1 MSFAQPPATPTR
13 RALLRAPIWLYR
25 LGLGALLGD
34 RFVLLTHRGR
44 TTGEVRQA
52 VLEVVGGNDA
62 TGTVLVASGY
72 GSRSQWFRN
81 ILREPRVLF
90 QVGGR
95 RRRGTATV
103 LPPEE
108 SGQVLAHYAQRYP
121 GTASALVRGLGHGV
135 DGGPES
141 FERLGADRENGVPVV
156 RLSPDDPPRTPYPD
170 LSER

>member
-1 MSFAQPPATPTR
+1 MSFARPPATPAR
-13 RALLRAPIWLYR
+13 RALFRAPVWLYR
-25 LGLGALLGD
+25 LGLGGILGD

-44 TTGEVRQA
+44 TTGEARQA

-103 LPPEE
+103 LSPEE
-108 SGQVLAHYAQRYP
+108 SGQVLAHYAQRRP
-121 GTASALVRGLGHGV
+121 RTAMALVRGLGHEV
-135 DGGPES
+135 DEGPES
-141 FERLGADRENGVPVV
+141 FERVGSDPENGVPIV
-156 RLSPDDPPRTPYPD
+156 RLAPDDPPPTSYPD
-170 LSER
+170 LSAR